1 VPRWHVARRSANVLC
16 VLRRFPFALVYLL
29 SGLVLGPLYF
39 TLLVTGWSVSLT
51 VMILAALPVLLA
63 FSLLVRACAA
73 FERVLAA
80 GLLGA
85 AVGPPWRPDYQ
96 HGVVARLKAWITDW
110 DAWREQVFL
119 MARFVLGL
127 ALGTLAICAVGGA
140 LWLLAAPIVA
150 PLIANGYDLGFWH
163 IETVSEG
170 LALVPVGVA
179 LAALSIP
186 LIDGLGLG
194 SRWLAESLLAP
205 RGGETWAPPGTT
217 REEARRMTLRR
228 AGEAV
233 HAALPLQAA
242 LSGILGGLMVALWL
256 VTSHGYFWPAWV
268 MLGFAILLGLQGV
281 LAAVLAVRDPV
292 RRGFVADAGIAGVLA
307 ATCVIVWALAG
318 GGYFWP
324 IWPLLGL
331 GTLLALHAVIAFSG
345 LWSRA
350 EHERL
355 THRVE
360 ELTRTRAGAVHAE
373 AEELRRIE
381 RDLHDGA
388 QARLVALSMT
398 LGLAEDKLDRHP
410 GEARELLNEAR
421 GEARAAITELRNLA
435 RGIAPPILTDR
446 GLTAAL
452 ESLISSARVLPVTIE
467 GDPGPRMPAA
477 IETAAY
483 FIATEALANA
493 AKHAGANEGRIRLER
508 QVHALVVE
516 VSDDGRGGANPSGSG
531 LLGLRR
537 RVEALDGTLTI
548 DSPSG
553 GGTRI
558 RAELPCEL

>member
-1 VPRWHVARRSANVLC
+1 
-16 VLRRFPFALVYLL
+16 VLRRFPLALIYLL
-29 SGLVLGPLYF
+29 SGLVLGPAYF
-39 TLLVTGWSVSLT
+39 TVLVTGWSVSLT

-85 AVGPPWRPDYQ
+85 AVGPAWRPDYQ
-96 HGVVARLKAWITDW
+96 RGVVARLKAWVTDW
-110 DAWREQVFL
+110 AAWREQAFL
-119 MARFVLGL
+119 MARFVLGI

-150 PLIANGYDLGFWH
+150 PLIDGGYDLGFWH
-163 IETVSEG
+163 VTTLADG
-170 LALVPVGVA
+170 LALVPVGLV
-179 LAALSIP
+179 LAALSVP

-194 SRWLAESLLAP
+194 SRWLAEWLLAP
-205 RGGETWAPPGTT
+205 RGGQTWAPPGAT
-217 REEARRMTLRR
+217 REEARRITLRR
-228 AGEAV
+228 AAEGV

-242 LSGILGGLMVALWL
+242 LSGILGGLMVALWV
-256 VTSHGYFWPAWV
+256 VTGHGYFWPAWV
-268 MLGFAILLGLQGV
+268 LLAFGILLAFQGV

-292 RRGFVADAGIAGVLA
+292 RRGFVADAGICGVLA
-307 ATCVIVWALAG
+307 GTCVIVWALAG
-318 GGYFWP
+318 FGYFWP
-324 IWPLLGL
+324 IWPILGL

-345 LWSRA
+345 LSERS
-350 EHERL
+350 RL

-398 LGLAEDKLDRHP
+398 LGLAEDKLDREP

-421 GEARAAITELRNLA
+421 GEARQAITELRNLA

-446 GLTAAL
+446 GLEAAL
-452 ESLISSARVLPVTIE
+452 ESLVSSARLLPVTIE
-467 GDPGPRMPAA
+467 GDAGPRMPAA

-508 QVHALVVE
+508 QAHALVVE
-516 VSDDGRGGANPSGSG
+516 VTDDGRGGADPSGTG

-553 GGTRI
+553 RGTRL